1 MPFRKGPIPKS
12 LKCFIHNPAYM
23 QQSIMR
29 ALPCRKT
36 LPRTPLFSLAEYVF
50 ISNQQLLQFEAIRGR
65 DLSTTSEAVQ
75 GRDLTLIT

>member
-29 ALPCRKT
+29 ALRCRKT

-50 ISNQQLLQFEAIRGR
+50 ISNQQLEFEIALFKALKKFTRSAR
-65 DLSTTSEAVQ
+65 FL
-75 GRDLTLIT
+75 RP